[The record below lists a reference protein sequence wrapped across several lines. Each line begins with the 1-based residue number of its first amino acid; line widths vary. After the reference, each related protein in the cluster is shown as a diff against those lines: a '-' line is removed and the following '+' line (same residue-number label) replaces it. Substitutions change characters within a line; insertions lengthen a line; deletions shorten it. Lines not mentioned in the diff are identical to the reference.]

1 MGRADER
8 MAHSS
13 VRSIQ
18 VQFAALLW
26 VQVCATG
33 ESWQVRRRF
42 ESGCV
47 IWRGSSYRG
56 LVGGCIRFG
65 RGFGYSTMTQLNATH
80 IAIAW
85 EAHWQKNLYDALKAD
100 QIVVEV
106 IRILPDEKL
115 RLKQEL

>member
-1 MGRADER
+1 MGRAGER
-8 MAHSS
+8 MARSS

-18 VQFAALLW
+18 VQIVALLW
-26 VQVCATG
+26 VQVCAPG

-47 IWRGSSYRG
+47 MWRGSSYRG

-106 IRILPDEKL
+106 IRILPDERL
-115 RLKQEL
+115 HLKQEL